1 MWKKHDTDESWTDLK
16 SMEYHEIQ
24 WNNPKEST
32 KDLAV
37 KLKPWLN
44 SSEKVLDI
52 GCGAGAVT
60 AYLAKLFPKVK
71 FSGIDKESL
80 LISIAK
86 EKSAQ
91 VGLENITFDSGN
103 IYNLPKKINIDGVI
117 LTQTILLFKD
127 YKKPMKNIFSKLKPS
142 WVGITGLFYDGEISL
157 YTTAHE
163 YKKNRMV
170 NLNTYSINQFSNF
183 CEMKGFRIALNQPC
197 DMPIDIEKPKN
208 PDFMGTYTER
218 IITKD
223 GVTKRIQISG
233 PLLQNWKTIILENSI
248 S

>member
-1 MWKKHDTDESWTDLK
+1 MWRKHDTDESWTDSK

-37 KLKPWLN
+37 KLEPWLN
-44 SSEKVLDI
+44 NSEKVLDI

-60 AYLAKLFPKVK
+60 AYLANLFPKVK

-91 VGLENITFDSGN
+91 IGLKNIYFDYGN
-103 IYNLPKKINIDGVI
+103 IYNLPKKISIDGVI

-127 YKKPMKNIFSKLKPS
+127 YKKPMKNIFSKLKPK
-142 WVGITGLFYDGEISL
+142 WVAITGLFYDGEISL
-157 YTTAHE
+157 YATAHE
-163 YKKNRMV
+163 YKKNRTV

-183 CEMKGFRIALNQPC
+183 CEKYGFRIALSQPF
-197 DMPIDIEKPKN
+197 DMPIDIGKPKD
-208 PDFMGTYTER
+208 PDFLGTYTER
-218 IITKD
+218 IITKE
-223 GVTKRIQISG
+223 GNIKRIQITG
-233 PLLQNWKTIILENSI
+233 PLLQNWKTIILENSNL
-248 S
+248 